1 MFRIRQ
7 IYFKVSDNLTEKE
20 VDILLNFEVNTSN
33 FMDYQKFHKSTQ
45 KQNGIQKMCESY
57 NKLHRPTDLKLPPI
71 VAGPT
76 FPTQRL
82 RTGLDIILKP
92 ICKLITGYIRDDMD
106 SLKYRKYK
114 VEQF

>member
-1 MFRIRQ
+1 
-7 IYFKVSDNLTEKE
+7 
-20 VDILLNFEVNTSN
+20 
-33 FMDYQKFHKSTQ
+33 
-45 KQNGIQKMCESY
+45 MCESY

-71 VAGPT
+71 VAGPV

-92 ICKLITGYIRDDMD
+92 ICKLIPGYIRDDMD